1 MEYVACLNGI
11 LKRMNEANDT
21 INNVA
26 KQALEL
32 SRSKNNYMVNDNLEM
47 SPNVRDDSSNKLR
60 NMSLLVELEGQ
71 Q

>member
-1 MEYVACLNGI
+1 
-11 LKRMNEANDT
+11 MNEANDT